1 VHAFGGT
8 VQYTDD
14 VFPRLYDSTGRFC
27 QIGETRQLDKGGLA
41 IFCKINFGNKE

>member
-1 VHAFGGT
+1 MASGDIPAEGQRCRV
-8 VQYTDD
+8 
-14 VFPRLYDSTGRFC
+14 YDSAGRFC